1 MVGRT
6 IHHPNLGHV
15 TMSEDYRQRISE
27 LQDGELA
34 PSEIPAL
41 LDALAHNPE
50 LRRCWERYT
59 LIGQALRGEVI
70 DPQARW
76 LADRVQ
82 KALTVEP
89 LRPLSRP
96 RSRWSDPRVRLIGM
110 GLAASVF
117 LVAVLSPPLL
127 LRERQA
133 SYPRVPLA
141 ARMNEQRGWSSQ
153 RWHIGRPELVHKLDR
168 YLLTHQAAA
177 HATAAKGSLP
187 YVMLVGG
194 VGGR

>member
-1 MVGRT
+1 
-6 IHHPNLGHV
+6 
-15 TMSEDYRQRISE
+15 MSEDHRQRISE

-41 LDALAHNPE
+41 LEALATDAE
-50 LRRCWERYT
+50 LRRCWERYA

-70 DPQARW
+70 DPQARQ

-82 KALTVEP
+82 RALTVEP

-96 RSRWSDPRVRLIGM
+96 RSRWTGPRVRLIGV
-110 GLAASVF
+110 GLAASVL
-117 LVAVLSPPLL
+117 LVAVLSTPLL

-133 SYPRVPLA
+133 SYPRVPLV
-141 ARMNEQRGWSSQ
+141 ARMNEQRGWSVQ

-177 HATAAKGSLP
+177 PATSAKGSLP

-194 VGGR
+194 SGGR